1 MRKAPGR
8 SAGAHGANQQYYAIV
23 VSLSDDLKMVASQPQ
38 SSAGAQAQANPLNAS
53 LASPNASSPN
63 PKMPLAQAPRRQT
76 PLLLLAPLG
85 QLSGD
90 GQLRELIQ
98 ERRGHFDF
106 AAHGAPSGTTSC
118 AEIGR
123 ERGHDSGGESD
134 GAGLWYLPPFLLVS
148 LGLGNRD
155 QEGIVALNPGVI
167 TWLQL
172 RFGGLVSAAQG
183 LEIATLAAKA
193 QALPSAPPLAAL
205 ATGGSNSRS

>member
-1 MRKAPGR
+1 MV
-8 SAGAHGANQQYYAIV
+8 ANQ
-23 VSLSDDLKMVASQPQ
+23 SQG
-38 SSAGAQAQANPLNAS
+38 STGAQALTNPLNAS
-53 LASPNASSPN
+53 SPSANPLSPN

-98 ERRGHFDF
+98 ERRGHIGC
-106 AAHGAPSGTTSC
+106 AAHGVANGASSGTTSGTTSG
-118 AEIGR
+118 AENGR

-155 QEGIVALNPGVI
+155 QEGIVALDPGVI

>member
-1 MRKAPGR
+1 
-8 SAGAHGANQQYYAIV
+8 
-23 VSLSDDLKMVASQPQ
+23 MVANQPQ
-38 SSAGAQAQANPLNAS
+38 SSAAAQALANPLNAS
-53 LASPNASSPN
+53 SLSPN

-98 ERRGHFDF
+98 ERRGHIGC
-106 AAHGAPSGTTSC
+106 AVHGAANGASSGTTSG
-118 AEIGR
+118 AENGR
-123 ERGHDSGGESD
+123 ERGQDNGGESD

-155 QEGIVALNPGVI
+155 QEGIVALDPGVI